1 MEVTIKKLTEKQF
14 DKKFKLVKNHIDK
27 NASFDGNMFETYGKE
42 IEYVIKMAKKNRV
55 VTIIECE
62 SDAPDNG
69 EFQMCMVYASGYHIV
84 NRIGYL
90 ILAKPYTG
98 PEFEVIID

>member
-1 MEVTIKKLTEKQF
+1 MEATIKKLTEEQF
-14 DKKFKLVKNHIDK
+14 DKKFKLVKNKFDK
-27 NASFDGNMFETYGKE
+27 NASFNGFMHETYGEE
-42 IEYVIKMAKKNRV
+42 IGYVIKMAKLKRV
-55 VTIIECE
+55 VTIIECDTE
-62 SDAPDNG
+62 DPEDTL
-69 EFQMCMVYASGYHIV
+69 CMVYASGYHIV

>member
-1 MEVTIKKLTEKQF
+1 MEATIKKFTEEQF

-27 NASFDGNMFETYGKE
+27 NASFDGKMFETYGKE
-42 IEYVIKMAKKNRV
+42 IEYVIKMAKLNRV
-55 VTIIECE
+55 VTIIECDTE
-62 SDAPDNG
+62 DPEDEDAL
-69 EFQMCMVYASGYHIV
+69 CMVYASGYHIV

-98 PEFEVIID
+98 TDFEVKID

>member
-1 MEVTIKKLTEKQF
+1 MEATIKKFTEEQF
-14 DKKFKLVKNHIDK
+14 DKKFKLVKNHLDN
-27 NASFDGNMFETYGKE
+27 NASFNGNMFETYGKE

-69 EFQMCMVYASGYHIV
+69 EFQMCMVYTSGYHIV

-98 PEFEVIID
+98 HEFEVTID